1 MERNKNSGALS
12 SICLSVILSF
22 MSPGLV
28 AKPIETS
35 KATLADAGVINK
47 DQILYWL
54 IKRGEVLSDA
64 TDEEKLAAVNAYSHR
79 VNGVQNKG
87 DLLSAKFEQKRLKEA
102 SLRQS
107 KRNKS
112 GLSASAR
119 KSEAQAN
126 SEVTKTVKVLG
137 VLIDFPDLPHDN
149 NRLSASDTPMYYP
162 NYPTSHYQNMMFS
175 TTGFTGPQQ
184 QNLLTGYQY
193 YQAVSG
199 ESFFFTGNVK
209 GWFTAANNAAF
220 YGGNDSTDNDNDKA
234 VPELVKEAVTQA
246 VAGMSASELASY
258 DVEDPFDAD
267 GDGNLDEPDGDIDHV
282 MLFHSSIGEEAG
294 GGVLGNEG
302 KDAIW
307 SHRFFV
313 YTGNEPGYTIPGT
326 GKKVFGYTVQP
337 IDAAAGVVVHEFG
350 HDLGLPDEYDTTNE
364 GDGSP
369 VASWSVM
376 AGGSWTGAIPGTVP
390 SGFSPYARSY
400 LQDKFKG
407 RWINEQEVLL
417 TSIGKSGLD
426 VIINEAV
433 NHSLVNQISIP
444 LPSATIPFKEPYAG
458 EYQYYSGQGHLLNNA
473 LSFEVDLPSST
484 PLTLTMKAHWN
495 IEIDYDYAQVMVDGV
510 VISGNHTKAS
520 NTINSARNI
529 ITGNSGSI
537 SGSEGTNNWVDLEYN
552 LSSYAGRDNAQIS
565 IIYKTDQAE
574 GNYGFVFDDLQITN
588 GATVVHS
595 DNAETANTMVLNGFS
610 RINDER
616 PGAASR
622 YVVQLR
628 SHNGV
633 DAGLDSHT
641 YEPGVLMWLE
651 NLGYSDNNSSTHA
664 GAGLIGVIDADQ
676 NFIGEK
682 GNRDSA
688 TSSQVRDAT
697 FSMFN
702 QSSYNGDSHLS
713 SISMFDD
720 SQDYSAPTQPQSGI
734 ILPELGLTMEV
745 VAQSSD
751 SSNATVRFN
760 YGGSTTAPPTS
771 DLTSSISISQQVAGT
786 VTFTATVTGG
796 DGNYSYLWNFGDNG
810 ATSAETTPTYVYKA
824 SGTYQVKLTV
834 TDGSGASVEKA
845 GTVTVSLPIPPVAGF
860 TSTADDLKVTFTN
873 TTTGGE
879 GAMTY
884 LWNFGDGQTSTA
896 LSPSHTYAA
905 AGTYTVTLTV
915 TDSLNV
921 VSSKSSSLSVTDTVP
936 LVASNGI
943 GGGSLG
949 WLTLCLLGLLGFRR
963 GN

>member
-1 MERNKNSGALS
+1 MEQNKNSGALS

-54 IKRGEVLSDA
+54 IKRGEVSSDA

-234 VPELVKEAVTQA
+234 VPDLVKEAVTQA

-350 HDLGLPDEYDTTNE
+350 HDLGLPD
-364 GDGSP
+364 
-369 VASWSVM
+369 
-376 AGGSWTGAIPGTVP
+376 
-390 SGFSPYARSY
+390 
-400 LQDKFKG
+400 
-407 RWINEQEVLL
+407 
-417 TSIGKSGLD
+417 
-426 VIINEAV
+426 
-433 NHSLVNQISIP
+433 
-444 LPSATIPFKEPYAG
+444 
-458 EYQYYSGQGHLLNNA
+458 
-473 LSFEVDLPSST
+473 
-484 PLTLTMKAHWN
+484 
-495 IEIDYDYAQVMVDGV
+495 
-510 VISGNHTKAS
+510 
-520 NTINSARNI
+520 
-529 ITGNSGSI
+529 
-537 SGSEGTNNWVDLEYN
+537 
-552 LSSYAGRDNAQIS
+552 
-565 IIYKTDQAE
+565 
-574 GNYGFVFDDLQITN
+574 
-588 GATVVHS
+588 
-595 DNAETANTMVLNGFS
+595 
-610 RINDER
+610 
-616 PGAASR
+616 
-622 YVVQLR
+622 
-628 SHNGV
+628 
-633 DAGLDSHT
+633 
-641 YEPGVLMWLE
+641 
-651 NLGYSDNNSSTHA
+651 
-664 GAGLIGVIDADQ
+664 
-676 NFIGEK
+676 
-682 GNRDSA
+682 
-688 TSSQVRDAT
+688 
-697 FSMFN
+697 
-702 QSSYNGDSHLS
+702 
-713 SISMFDD
+713 
-720 SQDYSAPTQPQSGI
+720 
-734 ILPELGLTMEV
+734 
-745 VAQSSD
+745 
-751 SSNATVRFN
+751 
-760 YGGSTTAPPTS
+760 
-771 DLTSSISISQQVAGT
+771 
-786 VTFTATVTGG
+786 
-796 DGNYSYLWNFGDNG
+796 
-810 ATSAETTPTYVYKA
+810 
-824 SGTYQVKLTV
+824 
-834 TDGSGASVEKA
+834 
-845 GTVTVSLPIPPVAGF
+845 
-860 TSTADDLKVTFTN
+860 
-873 TTTGGE
+873 
-879 GAMTY
+879 
-884 LWNFGDGQTSTA
+884 
-896 LSPSHTYAA
+896 
-905 AGTYTVTLTV
+905 
-915 TDSLNV
+915 
-921 VSSKSSSLSVTDTVP
+921 
-936 LVASNGI
+936 
-943 GGGSLG
+943 
-949 WLTLCLLGLLGFRR
+949 
-963 GN
+963 